1 MYDSNRRYEQCMIFM
16 KLFKILYVLKDETKL
31 APKAYKKDRQTDRHN
46 RTQAH
51 IQMSWTW

>member
-1 MYDSNRRYEQCMIFM
+1 MW
-16 KLFKILYVLKDETKL
+16 LKDETKL